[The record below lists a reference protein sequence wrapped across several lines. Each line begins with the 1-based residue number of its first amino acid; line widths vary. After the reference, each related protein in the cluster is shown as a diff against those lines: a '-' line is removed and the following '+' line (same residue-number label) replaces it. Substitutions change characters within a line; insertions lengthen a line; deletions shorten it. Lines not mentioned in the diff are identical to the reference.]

1 MLIYAD
7 NNNHCGIDRGSLEA
21 DQHSMIAALHE
32 QGLDTHDVTHCSTLA
47 ESLGVRVDGLG
58 GTVGPTAARDWR
70 LDRSLQACL
79 RAPKLS
85 GAELQVVVGHLTM
98 RSLVNRD
105 LMGLLRHCYV
115 FIEECYDRRT
125 RLWPSVVEELWWFRA
140 LMPLGAA
147 NFFSPWSRT
156 AFATDACLSGYAV
169 CKADL
174 ELDELRQVGCE
185 DERWRFYRGE
195 GERVAPR
202 AAALNTDGVFDD
214 ILTVRPETIGPVAE
228 TIALNPSFPEVPEKL
243 LREDCGTRSTTS
255 RSPYIH

>member
-70 LDRSLQACL
+70 LDRSLEACL